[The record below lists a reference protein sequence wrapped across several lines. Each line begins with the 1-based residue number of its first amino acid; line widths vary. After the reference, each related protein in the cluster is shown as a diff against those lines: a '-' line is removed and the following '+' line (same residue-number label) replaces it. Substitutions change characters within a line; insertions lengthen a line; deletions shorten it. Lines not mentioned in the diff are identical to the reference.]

1 VLPMPRLFSAQTT
14 RDAGG
19 AVTIRSARSS
29 DAPALHVL
37 AALDS
42 ARPLRGEAIVAEI
55 DGRVVAAVQREDGR
69 AIADP
74 FVPSAGAVELLR
86 ARTML
91 PARKRRRPSFGGFG
105 ALRPRLA

>member
-1 VLPMPRLFSAQTT
+1 MAEPARPWDSPSHAPLLSTT
-14 RDAGG
+14 HATHDAGG
-19 AVTIRSARSS
+19 AVTLRSARAS

-42 ARPLRGEAIVAEI
+42 ARPLRGEALVA
-55 DGRVVAAVQREDGR
+55 GRVVAAMQ
-69 AIADP
+69 
-74 FVPSAGAVELLR
+74 
-86 ARTML
+86 L